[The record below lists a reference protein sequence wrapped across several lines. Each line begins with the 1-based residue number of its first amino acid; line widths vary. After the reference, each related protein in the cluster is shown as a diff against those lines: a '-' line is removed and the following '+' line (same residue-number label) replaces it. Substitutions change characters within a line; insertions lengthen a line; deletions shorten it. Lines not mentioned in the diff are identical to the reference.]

1 MESEGIG
8 MEQIGMEWKRR
19 EWNGKE
25 RNGKEGNGMERK
37 GEMIS
42 WSLEEQGT
50 QERRKEKKEEAMS

>member
-1 MESEGIG
+1 MEREGNG
-8 MEQIGMEWKRR
+8 MELKGIEKKGMER
-19 EWNGKE
+19 
-25 RNGKEGNGMERK
+25 NGMERK